1 MKRPKTSSAKIAK
14 PAKNLFDENE
24 DWYSKMTTRDD
35 EAPAFPSDHG
45 DKGEVIYDEMFGQYM
60 SHSAGVVE
68 RS

>member
-1 MKRPKTSSAKIAK
+1 MKRPKTSSAKITK

-24 DWYSKMTTRDD
+24 DCYSKMTTSDD

-45 DKGEVIYDEMFGQYM
+45 DQGEVIYDEMFGKYTRY
-60 SHSAGVVE
+60 SAGVVE